1 MEKGACICG
10 DEEGEDHCILKYD
23 RRGHIANMKCHPSN
37 LLFSIFVMKVNSFI
51 LKKLCNIF
59 HQSNIKKNSLRT
71 QIITQIKINNIFIF
85 LMKNMDTIIRV
96 QKNTKLYDATES

>member
-1 MEKGACICG
+1 
-10 DEEGEDHCILKYD
+10 
-23 RRGHIANMKCHPSN
+23 
-37 LLFSIFVMKVNSFI
+37 MKVNSFI

-59 HQSNIKKNSLRT
+59 YQSNIKKNSKRT

-85 LMKNMDTIIRV
+85 LMKNMDTIIQV